1 MIRFKDIPQEYPFY
15 YPEEEYAKRAKVK
28 LVVTKIKCP
37 ACVGD
42 GLDHGFPGTV
52 CDSCHG
58 EKWLD
63 REQALEYASALW
75 YLSNLDYMEGKFVL
89 SLREMKSKANAI
101 RQLLGEE
108 KFNEVRSVWRPQ
120 GK

>member
-1 MIRFKDIPQEYPFY
+1 MTRAAY
-15 YPEEEYAKRAKVK
+15 YPEHCVVR
-28 LVVTKIKCP
+28 VTKIKCP
-37 ACVGD
+37 ACMGD
-42 GLDHGFPGTV
+42 GLYQGFLNTK

-101 RQLLGEE
+101 RRLLGEE
-108 KFNEVRSVWRPQ
+108 KFNEVRSVWIQ
-120 GK
+120 GDKLGR